1 MRGRI
6 IGRTRTGRT
15 SRDGKRFGAEGGK
28 RGMGGGGFPESL
40 VPLDSNGFDCLAF
53 LYILRNL
60 ASLPMQ
66 KLDLGKQI
74 DLKLSVVHR
83 HKMRSDSEIE
93 IFR

>member
-1 MRGRI
+1 M
-6 IGRTRTGRT
+6 
-15 SRDGKRFGAEGGK
+15 
-28 RGMGGGGFPESL
+28 
-40 VPLDSNGFDCLAF
+40 VFDCLAF

-74 DLKLSVVHR
+74 DLNLSRTGIVHGF
-83 HKMRSDSEIE
+83 KMRSDSDID